1 MMWGQGPH
9 SPLLVVWIC
18 RLQQPG
24 TMLFNMQVLPSK
36 EGSLF
41 RQVVR
46 HYETKQHKKG
56 IKAAD
61 QILKKFPEHGETLA
75 MKGLILSQSQAKKEE
90 AYDLTRKGLRFNM
103 RSAVCWHVLG

>member
-1 MMWGQGPH
+1 MQRPGSLHKHNALQHGQC
-9 SPLLVVWIC
+9 L
-18 RLQQPG
+18 
-24 TMLFNMQVLPSK
+24 QVLPSK